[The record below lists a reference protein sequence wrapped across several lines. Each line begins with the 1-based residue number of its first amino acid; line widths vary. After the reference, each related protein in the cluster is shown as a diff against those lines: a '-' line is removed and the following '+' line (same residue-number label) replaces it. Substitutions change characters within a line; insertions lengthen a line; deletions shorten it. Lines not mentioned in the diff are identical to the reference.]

1 MFIASVSG
9 NSGCGKS
16 TLLQALCST
25 LKQRHDI
32 DAVVFDESRFHHEHL
47 TRMFERPHTWAL
59 PIQIN
64 FLLQRAIALLR
75 LQETQ
80 PRALLLMERSIEE
93 DELFFSYYLERGAI
107 EARMLQPYAQLQWQF
122 RSRLPPVACN
132 IYLRGELP
140 TLQSRIEQDVAAGR
154 RPPEL
159 TGELLRNYLEAIDRI
174 YRAWAERKRRAASPT
189 TLWLEGDGVLDIA
202 SFAATVA
209 RAYRGSRHA

>member
-16 TLLQALCST
+16 TLLKALCSA

-32 DAVVFDESRFHHEHL
+32 DAVVFDESRFHHELL
-47 TRMFERPHTWAL
+47 TRMFEQPHTWAL

-80 PRALLLMERSIEE
+80 PRGLLLMERSIEE
-93 DELFFSYYLERGAI
+93 DELFFSYYLERGDI
-107 EARMLQPYAQLQWQF
+107 EARMLEPYAQLQWQF

-132 IYLRGELP
+132 IYLHGELP
-140 TLQSRIEQDVAAGR
+140 TLQARIEQDVAAGR

-159 TGELLRNYLEAIDRI
+159 TGSQLRSYLEAIERI
-174 YRAWAERKRRAASPT
+174 YRAWAERKRRSTGPAS
-189 TLWLEGDGVLDIA
+189 LWIEGDGVLDVPSVA
-202 SFAATVA
+202 TTVA
-209 RAYRGSRHA
+209 RAYRECRHA

>member
-16 TLLQALCST
+16 TLLKALCTT

-47 TRMFERPHTWAL
+47 TRMFEQPYTWAL

-64 FLLQRAIALLR
+64 FLLQRTIALLR

-93 DELFFSYYLERGAI
+93 DELFFSYYLERGDI
-107 EARMLQPYAQLQWQF
+107 QVRMLGPYAQLQSQF

-132 IYLRGELP
+132 IYLHGELP
-140 TLQSRIEQDVAAGR
+140 ALQARIEQDVAAGR

-159 TGELLRNYLEAIDRI
+159 TGSLLRSYLEAIDRI
-174 YRAWAERKRRAASPT
+174 YRAWAERKRRATPPT
-189 TLWLEGDGVLDIA
+189 SLWLEGDGVLDVPNV
-202 SFAATVA
+202 AATVA
-209 RAYRGSRHA
+209 RAYRESRHA